1 MEHDKK
7 ERKLLTPEQAK
18 VFLRE
23 NAITDAKGLQTALEG
38 LYGAA
43 LQQILE
49 AELEHELGYSKYNW
63 KDKNTGNS
71 RNGHSKKTV
80 RTNFGEIELAM
91 PRDTDAEF
99 EPRIVKKHER
109 SVSGRVEETVLS
121 LYAHGMSVRDI
132 GGQIE
137 KIYGVDI
144 SADLVSGITDR
155 VLPLAREWQNR
166 QLDEVY
172 PIIYLDGMVFK
183 VCQDGQIVKKTV
195 YIVYGISIEGK
206 KDVLGIWIGEAES
219 SKFWMKVLVDMKN
232 RGVKD
237 IFIACVDGL
246 NGFGEAIA
254 ATFPKTEV
262 QRCIVHQVRTST
274 KFVSYKELKGFC
286 TDMKQIYQ
294 APNETAGLEA
304 LDAFEA
310 KWGKKYSYAVKSW
323 RDNWSELSTFFRYPE
338 EIRRLIY
345 TTNPIESLNRRIR
358 KATKTKSSFPTDD
371 SVLKIIYLVVME
383 CSEKW
388 TLPVQNWGVV
398 LGQLRV
404 YFEGR
409 VDAYL

>member
-1 MEHDKK
+1 MEQDKK
-7 ERKLLTPEQAK
+7 ERRILTPGQAK
-18 VFLRE
+18 AFLRE
-23 NAITDAKGLQTALEG
+23 NDISDAKSLQTALEG

-63 KDKNTGNS
+63 KDKNTDNS
-71 RNGHSKKTV
+71 GNGHSKKTV
-80 RTNFGEIELAM
+80 RTNFGKIELAM

-109 SVSGRVEETVLS
+109 SVSGRVEETILS

-137 KIYGVDI
+137 KIYGFDV

-166 QLDEVY
+166 QLDELY

-195 YIVYGISIEGK
+195 YIIYGISTEGK

-219 SKFWMKVLVDMKN
+219 SKFWMKVLVDLKN
-232 RGVKD
+232 RGVRD

-274 KFVSYKELKGFC
+274 KFVSYKDLKEFC
-286 TDMKQIYQ
+286 ADMKLIYR
-294 APNETAGLEA
+294 APNEMAGLAA

-310 KWGKKYSYAVKSW
+310 KWGKKYAYAVKSW
-323 RDNWSELSTFFRYPE
+323 RDNWGELSTFFRYPE

-358 KATKTKSSFPTDD
+358 KVTKTKSSFPTDD

-388 TLPVQNWGVV
+388 TLPIQNWGVV